1 MLGALPDTLIVIFSG
16 MGSREVAQEQV
27 AVGVGTLAG
36 STMMLL
42 TIATGGSI
50 LLGRC
55 DLAET
60 VRRIKLSEWRTNT
73 RSGQGH

>member
-1 MLGALPDTLIVIFSG
+1 MVVQHTS
-16 MGSREVAQEQV
+16 QV

-55 DLAET
+55 DLGASVGVVHLWST
-60 VRRIKLSEWRTNT
+60 CNVWCTC
-73 RSGQGH
+73 GQPAMC